1 MNFESLIK
9 KHNCEILNKVIN
21 KDPLSNSPD
30 HLFMKCKDLCIHIP
44 VSVFTNKP
52 YWVEINGKIHE
63 ITTWEG
69 LDTLL
74 K

>member
-1 MNFESLIK
+1 MNFETLVK
-9 KHNCEILNKVIN
+9 KHDCEIIHKILN

-30 HLFMKCKDLCIHIP
+30 HLFIKCKGLCVRIP

-52 YWVEINGKIHE
+52 YWIETNGKIYD

-69 LDTLL
+69 LDTFL